1 MNIVRRLKHLF
12 PSREAEPKDRY
23 SRRSYSQ
30 CGEDLIVSYVF
41 GLRGIER
48 PSYIDIGANHPY
60 FLSNTALFYEDGC
73 SGINVEANPALFS
86 NFLKFRPRDINLN
99 VGISDAKGA
108 CEFHIMED
116 NTLST
121 FSVEERDHLLRN
133 GKKQASAAMIE
144 VTTVASILDN
154 DWGDK
159 FPDFLSLD
167 AEGMDLSI
175 LRSIEFD
182 RYFPKIVC
190 VEAAEYSVTGAGARR
205 NDVIDYLLAA
215 NYFEYANTNLN
226 AIMVRR
232 EFWE

>member
-1 MNIVRRLKHLF
+1 M
-12 PSREAEPKDRY
+12 
-23 SRRSYSQ
+23 RSYSQ
-30 CGEDLIVSYVF
+30 CGEDLIVNYVF
-41 GLRGIER
+41 KLRGVEH

-73 SGINVEANPALFS
+73 RGINIEANPALFS
-86 NFLKFRPRDINLN
+86 SFRQFRPRDINLN
-99 VGISDAKGA
+99 VGVSDAKGIL
-108 CEFHIMED
+108 EFHIMED

-133 GKKQASAAMIE
+133 GKKQASVAMIE
-144 VTTVASILDN
+144 ATTVASILADH
-154 DWGDK
+154 WGDK

-167 AEGMDLSI
+167 AEGTDLRI

-190 VEAAEYSVTGAGARR
+190 VEAAEYSATGTGARR
-205 NDVIDYLLAA
+205 SDVVDYLLAA
-215 NYFEYANTNLN
+215 DYFEYASTNLN